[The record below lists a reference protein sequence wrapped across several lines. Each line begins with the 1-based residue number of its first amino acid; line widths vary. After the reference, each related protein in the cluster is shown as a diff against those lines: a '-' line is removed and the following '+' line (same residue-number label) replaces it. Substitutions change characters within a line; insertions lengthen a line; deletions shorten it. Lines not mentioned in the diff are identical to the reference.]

1 MINYVFF
8 ALIKKSGMS
17 KIIKF
22 KVYFN
27 HIRHYWL
34 HVDNVAPT
42 RNHGVMIEY
51 MNQIGI
57 WIAMCHHA

>member
-1 MINYVFF
+1 
-8 ALIKKSGMS
+8 MS

-27 HIRHYWL
+27 QIRHYWL
-34 HVDNVAPT
+34 HVDNVAHT
-42 RNHGVMIEY
+42 RNYGVMIEY